1 MTCIIL
7 VVLAIVAVIVYKAKF
22 SIIEKILNYFKD
34 PVIKEDDTENKD
46 KQ

>member
-7 VVLAIVAVIVYKAKF
+7 VVLAIVAVIVYEAKF
-22 SIIEKILNYFKD
+22 SIIQKSLHYSKD